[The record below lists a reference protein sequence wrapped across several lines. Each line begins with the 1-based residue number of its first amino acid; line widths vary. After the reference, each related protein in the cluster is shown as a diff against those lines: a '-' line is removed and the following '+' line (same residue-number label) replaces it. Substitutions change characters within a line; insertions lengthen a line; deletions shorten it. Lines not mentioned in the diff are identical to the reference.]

1 MGRNILRGDT
11 WNDLDVSAGKT
22 FKVAERVNFQ
32 VIASAF
38 NVLNRA
44 YYVTPDI
51 NVEDR
56 LSRLAT
62 SSKPSNLQARRAV
75 RPVVVLPAGPRQSQ
89 HPANRKDHLLAFK
102 SQITQRRA
110 SASSGRPSFC
120 RKTAKLERRS
130 TKANLRNQ
138 QLPFQFREFVIWF
151 YKIQYSSFH
160 HRKFWM
166 TKPFIFNSYT
176 RLPRITQIGIRIAQK

>member
-1 MGRNILRGDT
+1 
-11 WNDLDVSAGKT
+11 W
-22 FKVAERVNFQ
+22 
-32 VIASAF
+32 
-38 NVLNRA
+38 
-44 YYVTPDI
+44 
-51 NVEDR
+51 
-56 LSRLAT
+56 
-62 SSKPSNLQARRAV
+62 
-75 RPVVVLPAGPRQSQ
+75 VLPAGPRQSQ